1 MNKYSEPSN
10 LLPRMWLLVPVLL
23 LPLVATGLSMSVDL
37 NKPLDNSCESV
48 RTHLEQ
54 TDAFRVSKDAT
65 VLIIGGETFSKWKFR
80 SAQGKITPDKLRVKA
95 SPLMSPNTVA
105 RCFERVVAHYQPIT
119 TVLFLDPED
128 GLEGAEATLNA
139 LDEIVDKRTYW
150 SVSPGLV
157 VVPPT
162 ITPSLKG
169 KTDKL
174 TAFELKLEAWAADKV
189 GVQSLSTGPLFS
201 DASGAVDPRLFWPD
215 GKTLGV
221 EGCDRLR
228 ARMVALAGAGSS

>member
-10 LLPRMWLLVPVLL
+10 LPPRMWLLLPVLL

-37 NKPLDNSCESV
+37 TEPLDDSCESV
-48 RTHLEQ
+48 RTFLEQ
-54 TDAFRVSKDAT
+54 TDAVRISKDAT

-80 SAQGKITPDKLRVKA
+80 SARDKMTPDKLRVKA
-95 SPLMSPNTVA
+95 SPLMSPLTVS

-119 TVLFLDPED
+119 TVLFLDPDD
-128 GLEGAEATLNA
+128 GLGGAQATLNA
-139 LDEIVDKRTYW
+139 LDEIVEKRTYW

-157 VVPPT
+157 VIPPT
-162 ITPSLKG
+162 ITPALKG
-169 KTDKL
+169 KADR
-174 TAFELKLEAWAADKV
+174 LEEFASRLEGWASDKV
-189 GVQSLSTGPLFS
+189 GVESLNTGPLLS

-215 GKTLGV
+215 GRTLNV

-228 ARMVALAGAGSS
+228 ARMVALAGTGSS

>member
-1 MNKYSEPSN
+1 MKKYSEPSN
-10 LLPRMWLLVPVLL
+10 LTPRMWLLVPVLL
-23 LPLVATGLSMSVDL
+23 LPLVATAISMSVDL
-37 NKPLDNSCESV
+37 AEPLDDSCESV
-48 RTHLEQ
+48 RTFLEQ
-54 TDAFRVSKDAT
+54 TDAVRISKDAT
-65 VLIIGGETFSKWKFR
+65 VLVIGGESFTRWKFR
-80 SAQGKITPDKLRVKA
+80 SAQGKMTPDKLRVKA
-95 SPLMSPNTVA
+95 SPLMSPHTVA
-105 RCFERVVAHYQPIT
+105 RCFERAIAHYQPFT

-162 ITPSLKG
+162 ITPALKG
-169 KTDKL
+169 KTERL
-174 TAFELKLEAWAADKV
+174 TAFELNLEAWAADKV
-189 GVQSLSTGPLFS
+189 GVEILDTGPLFS

-215 GKTLGV
+215 GRTLGV

-228 ARMVALAGAGSS
+228 GRLVALAGTGRS